1 MKFDQKDTL
10 EHLKQV
16 GRVLEYWKEKAVGEN
31 HKRKVLLEI
40 DGKVQKCV
48 ATKGANQFQYKARIE
63 GTERELT
70 ICVNSNLVFELT
82 ANVMPRTI
90 RRKQA

>member
-1 MKFDQKDTL
+1 MQFDKKDTL
-10 EHLKQV
+10 DHLKQV

-63 GTERELT
+63 GTERELI
-70 ICVNSNLVFELT
+70 ICVNSNYVFELQT
-82 ANVMPRTI
+82 NVVPKTI
-90 RRKQA
+90 RRKMA